1 MSGLDGLFQRDAP
14 PLQRWS
20 APAADLEALVARA
33 RALPDTRLL
42 VLDGAALPDGPALF
56 AALAGGLAFPP
67 YFGANWNALDECL
80 HDLEW
85 LGQSA
90 VLLVVRRAERLLE
103 AEAEGL
109 ETLLDLLASAA
120 RELEEPE
127 MGEVCLRRIPLQL
140 RVLLHAEGAAAGV
153 LEGRVRA
160 AGARLPAFQA

>member
-14 PLQRWS
+14 PLQRWT
-20 APAADLEALVARA
+20 APGADLEALVARA
-33 RALPDTRLL
+33 RVLPDTCLL
-42 VLDGAALPDGPALF
+42 MLDGVGLPDGPALF

-67 YFGANWNALDECL
+67 YFGANWDALDECL

-85 LGQSA
+85 LGRSA
-90 VLLVVRRAERLLE
+90 VLLVVRGAERLLE
-103 AEAEGL
+103 AEGL
-109 ETLLDLLASAA
+109 ETFLEILASAA

-140 RVLLHAEGAAAGV
+140 RVLLHAEVAEAEV
-153 LEGRVRA
+153 LERRLLA